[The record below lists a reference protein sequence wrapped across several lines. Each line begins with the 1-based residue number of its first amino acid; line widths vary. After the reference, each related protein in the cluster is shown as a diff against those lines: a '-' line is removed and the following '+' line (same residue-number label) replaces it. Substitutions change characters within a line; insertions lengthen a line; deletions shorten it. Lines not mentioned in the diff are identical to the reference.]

1 VRPRPGGRRSRGDGG
16 GVALTNEKDDTGQGG
31 ETVRPRGATEP
42 ANGDGDLASPAA
54 GKVLVFDEEEF
65 DERAFRAA
73 AEAASLAPPAPAELA
88 PASPGSDE
96 EAAARALASRYR
108 LEYVD
113 VSSFAPDPEILQSV
127 PVELMFRYNFLPY
140 RREGLRLVLVMADP
154 TDIPVVDELSLLL
167 QTTIQPAVG
176 TPSAIQEALKR
187 SQGTQRVLEEA
198 SESFKIQLVRGDDE
212 SDVLSI
218 DKIQAD
224 TSPIIRLVD
233 STLFDAL
240 NRRASDI
247 HIETRD
253 DAVVI
258 KYRIDGVLQP
268 AMKPIAREHHSTII
282 SRIKVMAELDIAE
295 KRVPQDGRFRVR
307 MRGRSVDFRVS
318 IMPSVH
324 GEDAVIRI
332 LDKESLS
339 KQFASLRLD
348 VLGFDDKELARFRRF
363 IREPYGMVL
372 VTGPT
377 GSGKTTTLYAALSE
391 IKTEEDKIITIEDP
405 VEYQLR
411 GITQIPVNE
420 KKGLTFARG
429 LRSILRH
436 DPDKIMVGEI
446 RDADTADIAI
456 AAALTGHL
464 VFTTVHANNV
474 IDVLGRFLNMKIEP
488 YNFVSALNCVLAQ
501 RLVRKICEHCKRQ
514 VRATPQELL
523 ESGLDPAI
531 YQDVAFAEGTG
542 CMECG
547 GTGYKGRMAIS
558 ELLDLSDKVRELILA
573 RRSSAEI
580 KRAARDEGMVFLRES
595 AVNKAVACETTL
607 HEINK
612 VTFVEVI

>member
-1 VRPRPGGRRSRGDGG
+1 V
-16 GVALTNEKDDTGQGG
+16 
-31 ETVRPRGATEP
+31 EP
-42 ANGDGDLASPAA
+42 DEGPDQ
-54 GKVLVFDEEEF
+54 VLVFDTEF

-73 AEAASLAPPAPAELA
+73 AEAVSASPPAAPTAVSPKAPAAAPVAAAAAPPSE
-88 PASPGSDE
+88 E
-96 EAAARALASRYR
+96 EAAARALATRYR

-113 VSSFAPDPEILQSV
+113 VSSFAPDPDILKSV

-140 RREGLRLVLVMADP
+140 RREAGRLVLVMADP

-167 QTTIQPAVG
+167 QTPIQPAVG

-187 SQGTQRVLEEA
+187 SQGTTRVLEEA

-268 AMKPIAREHHSTII
+268 AMKPIAKEHHSTII

-307 MRGRSVDFRVS
+307 IAGRAVDFRVS
-318 IMPSVH
+318 VMPSVH
-324 GEDAVIRI
+324 GEDSVIRI

-339 KQFASLRLD
+339 KQFSSLRLD
-348 VLGFDDKELARFRRF
+348 VLGFDEKELARFRRF

-436 DPDKIMVGEI
+436 DPDKVMVGEI

-501 RLVRKICEHCKRQ
+501 RLVRKICDHCKRQ
-514 VRATPQELL
+514 VHASRELLL
-523 ESGLDPAI
+523 ESGLDPAV
-531 YQDVAFAEGTG
+531 YGEVAFAEGAG
-542 CMECG
+542 CIECG
-547 GTGYKGRMAIS
+547 GTGYSGRMAIS
-558 ELLDLSDKVRELILA
+558 ELLDLSDRVRELILA

-580 KRAARDEGMVFLRES
+580 KRAARDEGMAFLRES
-595 AVNKAVACETTL
+595 AVNKAVAGYTTL

>member
-1 VRPRPGGRRSRGDGG
+1 VARPR
-16 GVALTNEKDDTGQGG
+16 
-31 ETVRPRGATEP
+31 RPAKAADQP
-42 ANGDGDLASPAA
+42 LDPAA
-54 GKVLVFDEEEF
+54 EE
-65 DERAFRAA
+65 
-73 AEAASLAPPAPAELA
+73 AEARSLAE
-88 PASPGSDE
+88 
-96 EAAARALASRYR
+96 RYR
-108 LEYVD
+108 LDYVD
-113 VSSFAPDPEILQSV
+113 VASFAPDPEILQSV
-127 PVELMFRYNFLPY
+127 PVDLMFRYTFLPY
-140 RREGLRLVLVMADP
+140 RREGGRLVLVMADP

-167 QTTIQPAVG
+167 QTPIQPAVG

-187 SQGTQRVLEEA
+187 SSGTTRVLEEA
-198 SESFKIQLVRGDDE
+198 SESFKIQIVRGDEDSAE
-212 SDVLSI
+212 ILSI

-233 STLFDAL
+233 SALFDAL

-253 DAVVI
+253 AEVVI
-258 KYRIDGVLQP
+258 KYRVDGVLQP
-268 AMKPIAREHHSTII
+268 AMKPIAKEHHSTII

-307 MRGRSVDFRVS
+307 IRGRSVDFRVS

-348 VLGFDDKELARFRRF
+348 VLGFDEKELARFRRF

-391 IKTEEDKIITIEDP
+391 IKSEEDKIVTIEDP

-446 RDADTADIAI
+446 RDAETADIAI

-501 RLVRKICEHCKRQ
+501 RLVRTICANCKRA
-514 VRATPQELL
+514 VKPPAEELVV
-523 ESGLDPAI
+523 SGLDPAA
-531 YQDVAFAEGTG
+531 YAEVPFYEGAG
-542 CMECG
+542 CLECG

-558 ELLDLSDKVRELILA
+558 ELLDLSDHVRELILA

-595 AVNKAVACETTL
+595 AVNRAVSGQTTL

-612 VTFVEVI
+612 VTFVEVP